1 MRLTC
6 DPGASV
12 SPKAAALEVAH
23 LARAAKELVR
33 TLGSVV
39 SHRSLRIPDGA
50 SHRPVRVQV
59 TVRTAAGVGSS
70 HVFCFSRVGGKTN
83 ETSTRSTGIGG
94 GASFWRGGWF
104 PRRQL
109 ESSTCR
115 DPRSTNA
122 RDRTPA
128 LDD

>member
-12 SPKAAALEVAH
+12 SQKAAAPEVAH

-39 SHRSLRIPDGA
+39 SHRSLRIPAGA

-59 TVRTAAGVGSS
+59 TVRTAAGVGGS
-70 HVFCFSRVGGKTN
+70 HVFFFSRVGGKMN
-83 ETSTRSTGIGG
+83 ETSNRSTGIGG
-94 GASFWRGGWF
+94 GASCWRGGWF
-104 PRRQL
+104 PCRQL